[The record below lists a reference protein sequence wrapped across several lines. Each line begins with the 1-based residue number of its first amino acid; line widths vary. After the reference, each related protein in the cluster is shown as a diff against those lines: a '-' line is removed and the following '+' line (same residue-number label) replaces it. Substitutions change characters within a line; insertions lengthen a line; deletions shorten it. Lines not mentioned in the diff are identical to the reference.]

1 MVTANRQQ
9 FKISFLF
16 SGLAFLVWSVDAI
29 IGGSAIYK
37 DSSSL
42 GSNTAQFWLEFALQ
56 MVSIVAMLA
65 FFMAAIPM
73 AQIVGFS
80 FWMQRR
86 YKIVA
91 NGSDDI
97 MTAIASEASILS
109 THFMQLWVSFVV
121 TILSYGIYYEI

>member
-29 IGGSAIYK
+29 IGGLAIYK

-42 GSNTAQFWLEFALQ
+42 GKNTANFWLEFALL
-56 MVSIVAMLA
+56 VSILAMLV

-109 THFMQLWVSFVV
+109 THFMQLWVSFIV
-121 TILSYGIYYEI
+121 TILSYGICYEI